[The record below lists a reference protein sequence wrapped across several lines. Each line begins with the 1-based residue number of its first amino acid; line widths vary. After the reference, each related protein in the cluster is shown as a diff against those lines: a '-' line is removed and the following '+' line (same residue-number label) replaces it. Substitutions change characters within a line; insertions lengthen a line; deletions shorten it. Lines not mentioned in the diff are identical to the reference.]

1 MDRDVAVAKIAT
13 IRRCL
18 DRIAAQTE
26 ATEGRLDTLDSQD
39 IVAMNVQRAAQ
50 AAIDLAAT
58 WCAGLGLAPSQTL
71 KGHFEA
77 LGKTGVLDA
86 TRVRRLS
93 AMVGFRNVPCTNTR
107 RLTPISCGLS
117 RRMMWSISPRLPIW
131 PQPRSSLPARDLTG
145 RRRGNGI
152 RATPSRAGRGAGPP
166 TARPA

>member
-93 AMVGFRNVPCTNTR
+93 AMVGFRNVAVHEYEEIDADILRAIATHDVV
-107 RLTPISCGLS
+107 
-117 RRMMWSISPRLPIW
+117 
-131 PQPRSSLPARDLTG
+131 DL
-145 RRRGNGI
+145 
-152 RATPSRAGRGAGPP
+152 AAFADLAAAALVASGA
-166 TARPA
+166 